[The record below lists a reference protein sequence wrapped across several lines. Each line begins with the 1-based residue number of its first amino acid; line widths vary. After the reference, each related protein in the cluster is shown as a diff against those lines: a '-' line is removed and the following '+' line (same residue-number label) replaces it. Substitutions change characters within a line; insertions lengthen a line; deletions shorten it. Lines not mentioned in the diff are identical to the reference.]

1 MAELPPHVPEGHNPF
16 APDYVPPPARAAATL
31 VLLRPR
37 DGDGTGIEVLLVR
50 RNQGSRFMPGI
61 WVFPGG
67 AVDAEELILG
77 VSGAEVDTEA
87 DELAHRAAAIREL
100 HEEAGIELA
109 PEAELVPIARWITP
123 EAEPLRYDTRF
134 YVALAPPDAPL
145 RPDGSEIIAATWIE
159 PEQALAGGEHGEI
172 ELVVPTIRQLEWLLQ
187 FERAEEALAAAR
199 NVEVTPIMPIIL
211 PSDEAPGWR
220 MVLPGDEGYR
230 PPRL

>member
-1 MAELPPHVPEGHNPF
+1 MAEFPPHVPAGHNPF
-16 APDYVPPPARAAATL
+16 APGYVPPPARAAATL

-37 DGDGTGIEVLLVR
+37 NDEGTGIEVLLVR

-67 AVDAEELILG
+67 GVEAEELILG

-100 HEEAGIELA
+100 REETGIEL
-109 PEAELVPIARWITP
+109 PPDAELVPIARWITP

-145 RPDGSEIIAATWIE
+145 RPDGGEIVAATWIE
-159 PEQALAGGEHGEI
+159 PERALAGGEHGEI
-172 ELVVPTIRQLEWLLQ
+172 ELVAPTVRQLEWLLA
-187 FERAEEALAAAR
+187 FERAEQALEAAR
-199 NVEVTPIMPIIL
+199 EIEFTPVMPIIL
-211 PSDEAPGWR
+211 PSDEEPGWR
-220 MVLPGDEGYR
+220 MLLPGDEGYR
-230 PPRL
+230 PPEL